1 MADFSFPQLPAVTPP
16 PQTSLADMMG
26 IARGAQAYQ
35 QAEQINPLDLQAKQ
49 LAVQQSQA
57 INPLALRQQSAA
69 TALAENTLAPN
80 ISMASSKA
88 SQAATELNTAQLE
101 NLQRQQSNS
110 TRNLLKLLSSPDP
123 VTPKAIEN
131 HVISTMQNAGAP
143 PAAIKQAL
151 QNLPTTG
158 SDKELRAFL
167 GTHAL
172 NSLTAEAQIEKLYPN
187 VQMASAG
194 GNIIPVTGGGP
205 LAINAPGQQ
214 VGTGI
219 PITLAP
225 NQRAVDTG
233 QKDLNGNSIFNIFDP
248 NGKPI
253 GQTTVPAGVSE
264 SQMPGA
270 KSNNFGP
277 AAAAPLLVN
286 APVRQRPGESAD
298 RYTAAQNL
306 RTSASSAAAQVPMQ
320 QFNNNQIIKL
330 ADNIIGGKGA
340 ETFANLTGGYA
351 ALPFGSNNASN
362 LNQLGH
368 YMSLQTASL
377 AKSSGLG
384 ETAGAINTQNQIS
397 GTTEWTPDAIKRTA
411 RVNRAF
417 TTATDLFNKGI
428 SASFKK
434 SNDPMSSMDFQNEW
448 VNTLGSN
455 GIEAIRL
462 YDAMKN
468 NDQFGIKDVVDAVGG
483 PKTKAYQ
490 ELIDKLGKIN
500 LLLKGQ

>member
-35 QAEQINPLDLQAKQ
+35 QAQQINPLDLQAKQ

-57 INPLALRQQSAA
+57 INPLALRQQTAA
-69 TALAENTLAPN
+69 TALAEGTLAPN
-80 ISMASSKA
+80 IAEAGYKSNR
-88 SQAATELNTAQLE
+88 AATELNTAQLE
-101 NLQRQQSNS
+101 NLQKQQANS
-110 TRNLLKLLSSPDP
+110 SRNLLKLLSSPDP
-123 VTPKAIEN
+123 VTPQAIEN
-131 HVISTMQNAGAP
+131 HVISTMQNAGAT
-143 PAAIKQAL
+143 PAAINQAV
-151 QNLPTTG
+151 QNLPKTG
-158 SDKELRAFL
+158 SDKDLRAFL

-214 VGTGI
+214 MGAGV

-277 AAAAPLLVN
+277 AAAAVPVN
-286 APVRQRPGESAD
+286 APVRPRPGESAD

-330 ADNIIGGKGA
+330 ADNIVGGKGA

-351 ALPFGSNNASN
+351 ALPFGSDNASN

-397 GTTEWTPDAIKRTA
+397 GTTEWTPAAIKNTA
-411 RVNRAF
+411 RVNRAL
-417 TTATDLFNKGI
+417 TTATDLFNKGV

-434 SNDPMSSMDFQNEW
+434 SNDPMSSLDFQNEW
-448 VNTLGSN
+448 ANTLGSN

-468 NDQFGIKDVVDAVGG
+468 NDKVGIKYVVDAVGG
-483 PKTKAYQ
+483 PKTKEYQ

>member
-1 MADFSFPQLPAVTPP
+1 MADFSFPSMPAITPP
-16 PQTSLADMMG
+16 AQTSLGDMMK
-26 IARGAQAYQ
+26 IASGAQVYQ
-35 QAEQINPLDLQAKQ
+35 QAKQINPLELQAKQ
-49 LAVQQSQA
+49 LAVEQSQA
-57 INPLALRQQSAA
+57 INPLNVRKAVAE
-69 TALAENTLAPN
+69 TALAEGTLAPTIAEAGYKSN
-80 ISMASSKA
+80 R
-88 SQAATELNTAQLE
+88 AATELNTAQLE
-101 NLQRQQSNS
+101 NLQKQQANS
-110 TRNLLKLLSSPDP
+110 SRNLLKLLSSPDS
-123 VTPKAIEN
+123 VTPQAIEN
-131 HVISTMQNAGAP
+131 HVISTMQNAGAT
-143 PAAIKQAL
+143 PAAIKQAV
-151 QNLPTTG
+151 QNLPKTG
-158 SDKELRAFL
+158 SDKDLRAFL

-172 NSLTAEAQIEKLYPN
+172 NSLTAEAQMEKLYPN
-187 VQMASAG
+187 VQMASVG

-214 VGTGI
+214 MGAGV

-270 KSNNFGP
+270 KSNNFGL
-277 AAAAPLLVN
+277 ATAAAPVN
-286 APVRQRPGESAD
+286 APVRPRPGESAD

-330 ADNIIGGKGA
+330 ADNIVGGKGA
-340 ETFANLTGGYA
+340 ETFSNLTGGYA
-351 ALPFGSNNASN
+351 ALPFSSNNASN

-377 AKSSGLG
+377 AKSSNLG

-397 GTTEWTPDAIKRTA
+397 GTTEWTPDAIKNTA
-411 RVNRAF
+411 RVNRAL
-417 TTATDLFNKGI
+417 TTATDLFNKGV

-434 SNDPMSSMDFQNEW
+434 SNDPMSSLDFQNEW
-448 VNTLGSN
+448 VNTLGNN

-468 NDQFGIKDVVDAVGG
+468 NDKVGIKYIVDAVGG
-483 PKTKAYQ
+483 NKTKEYQ